1 MGEPEAPFMQ
11 VVDTWKQWARQLKRE
26 SYALYLACRD
36 PRVPW
41 VAKLF
46 AGCVVA
52 YAFSPIDLIPD
63 FVPVAGYL
71 DDLVIIPLGILAARK
86 MIPPV
91 VLAEC
96 RMQAQEIMEGKKPTN
111 RLAAGVIVAIWVSP
125 ATIAVV
131 LVVRYLR

>member
-1 MGEPEAPFMQ
+1 MKL
-11 VVDTWKQWARQLKRE
+11 VDRWKQWAGQLKRE
-26 SYALYLACRD
+26 VYALYLACRD

-41 VAKLF
+41 FAKLF

-63 FVPVAGYL
+63 FVPVVGYL
-71 DDLVIIPLGILAARK
+71 DDLVIVPLGILAARK

-96 RMQAQEIMEGKKPTN
+96 RMRAQEVMARGKPTN
-111 RLAAGVIVAIWVSP
+111 WLAAGMIVAIWVSL
-125 ATIAVV
+125 AALAIV
-131 LVVRYLR
+131 LVVRFLR

>member
-1 MGEPEAPFMQ
+1 MF
-11 VVDTWKQWARQLKRE
+11 DTWKQWARQLKRE

-41 VAKLF
+41 FAKLF

-63 FVPVAGYL
+63 FVPIAGYL
-71 DDLVIIPLGILAARK
+71 DDLVIIPLGMLAARK
-86 MIPPV
+86 MIPPL

-96 RMQAQEIMEGKKPTN
+96 RTRAQEIVNRKKPTN
-111 RLAAGVIVAIWVSP
+111 WLAALVIVAIWVSL
-125 ATIAVV
+125 AAIA
-131 LVVRYLR
+131 LMLLVRYLR

>member
-1 MGEPEAPFMQ
+1 MF
-11 VVDTWKQWARQLKRE
+11 DTWKQWARQLKRE

-41 VAKLF
+41 FAKLF

-63 FVPVAGYL
+63 FVPIAGYL
-71 DDLVIIPLGILAARK
+71 DDLVIIPLGMLAARK
-86 MIPPV
+86 MIPPL

-96 RMQAQEIMEGKKPTN
+96 RTRAQEIVDRKKPTN
-111 RLAAGVIVAIWVSP
+111 WLAALVIVAIWVSL
-125 ATIAVV
+125 AAIA
-131 LVVRYLR
+131 LMLLVRYLR